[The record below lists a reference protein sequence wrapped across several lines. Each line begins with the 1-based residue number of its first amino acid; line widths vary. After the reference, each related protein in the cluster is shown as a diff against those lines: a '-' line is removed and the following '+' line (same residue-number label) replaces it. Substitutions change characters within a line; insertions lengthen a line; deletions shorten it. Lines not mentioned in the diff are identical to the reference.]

1 MDDAAEE
8 KATDETDEDEAVVE
22 DVTESDKPPKT
33 KEITVEEWLHMN
45 SQPPIWMRCVLS
57 VTVACQLR

>member
-1 MDDAAEE
+1 MEDAAE

-33 KEITVEEWLHMN
+33 KEIIVEAQLLLGDVD
-45 SQPPIWMRCVLS
+45 QYPVID
-57 VTVACQLR
+57 VTIDGADE